1 MIVALMQLRAAAI
14 GVTAPLAWLCGMAPS
29 AFAAPACKLLPVHIE
44 PAGSEPAD
52 IYVGRTAVLELRF
65 HNDKTSGP
73 VDVFP
78 EPPLTVKRLDTQ
90 AECMAHDGGIW
101 VRRHVYASTDG
112 GTLVTHEY
120 SGSNEELV
128 FYDTQNCSRKAT
140 LDVSDTR
147 WAIEGNTVLKWQAK
161 ADKRPSRIRLD
172 AACLPVKTAATSLG
186 AS

>member
-1 MIVALMQLRAAAI
+1 MTMALMQLRAAAI
-14 GVTAPLAWLCGMAPS
+14 GFAAPLAWLWGTAPS
-29 AFAAPACKLLPVHIE
+29 ALAAQACTLQPVPIE

-52 IYVGRTAVLELRF
+52 IYIGRTAALELRF

-78 EPPLTVKRLDTQ
+78 EPPLTMKRLDTQ
-90 AECMAHDGGIW
+90 TECVAHDGGIW

-128 FYDTQNCSRKAT
+128 FYDTRNCARKAT
-140 LDVSDTR
+140 LDVSDSR

-172 AACLPVKTAATSLG
+172 RACLPIKAAVTS
-186 AS
+186 ARR